1 MSHPNNNAALVRST
15 SDPEQVARGR
25 ETEAIRREREDNE
38 LRTVLG
44 TYAGRS
50 VAWRLLER
58 CGIYELS
65 FSSDSHNTAF
75 REGNRN
81 VGLFLLSELMRVA
94 PDAYAQMQRESE
106 QRKAAQRDARKPRKA
121 QRSGEPA
128 RPVLVETE
136 DTTEEDDG
144 N

>member
-15 SDPEQVARGR
+15 SDPEQVARARESEEQRRGR
-25 ETEAIRREREDNE
+25 EDGE
-38 LRTVLG
+38 LRQVLT
-44 TYAGRS
+44 TYVGRS

-65 FSSDSHNTAF
+65 FSSDPHNTAF

-81 VGLFLLSELMRVA
+81 VGLAFLSDIMRVA
-94 PDAYAQMQRESE
+94 PDAYAQMQREN
-106 QRKAAQRDARKPRKA
+106 QARKAAQRDVRKPRKP

-136 DTTEEDDG
+136 DTVEGDDG